1 MEASGVAVFGCVAG
15 LLVGSAMAYF
25 LVNVL
30 RPLFVLRPPVLIPAT
45 EVAVLAALVLGV
57 SLVASLAATTLV
69 NRLPPTEL
77 LRDE

>member
-1 MEASGVAVFGCVAG
+1 VAG
-15 LLVGSAMAYF
+15 LLVGGAMAYF

-30 RPLFVLRPPVLIPAT
+30 RPLFVLQPPVLVPAT
-45 EVAVLAALVLGV
+45 GVAILTMLVLGV
-57 SLVASLAATTLV
+57 SLLASLAATVLV

>member
-1 MEASGVAVFGCVAG
+1 
-15 LLVGSAMAYF
+15 
-25 LVNVL
+25 
-30 RPLFVLRPPVLIPAT
+30 
-45 EVAVLAALVLGV
+45 V